1 MYFRFDSIVDTC
13 QKKHCTFSLSPLFP
27 FSLSSP
33 SQSGIDKFF
42 TKLVLQLTF
51 FQFYSFTK
59 VLTVLEKSA
68 KIIIIFLICLY
79 GLQTVIAR
87 KYTKTKLL
95 WGISV
100 QPKGFWRMNG
110 TAKCDVDDSKVFLLR
125 KYFSTVAVDDAW
137 VPFFDKVIISLWLRK
152 KNFLTQS
159 KKFHCLSWW

>member
-1 MYFRFDSIVDTC
+1 MSKEMLHF
-13 QKKHCTFSLSPLFP
+13 LSVFFP

-33 SQSGIDKFF
+33 SQSGIDKYF
-42 TKLVLQLTF
+42 TKLVLQWTF
-51 FQFYSFTK
+51 FSQFYSFTK
-59 VLTVLEKSA
+59 VLSVLKKSA

-79 GLQTVIAR
+79 GLQTVIAW

-110 TAKCDVDDSKVFLLR
+110 TAKYNVDDSKVFLLR

-137 VPFFDKVIISLWLRK
+137 VLFFFFDKVIISLWLRK

-159 KKFHCLSWW
+159 KNFNAWVDG